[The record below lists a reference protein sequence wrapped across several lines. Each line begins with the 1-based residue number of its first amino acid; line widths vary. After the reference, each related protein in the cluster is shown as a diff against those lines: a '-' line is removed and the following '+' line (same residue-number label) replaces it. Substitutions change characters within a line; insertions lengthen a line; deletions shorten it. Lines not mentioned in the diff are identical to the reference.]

1 MKKKLLSLA
10 LVLAMVLTLLP
21 AAALAAEDEEY
32 TVTFGKLEVTE
43 TDGKLSI
50 TLPVTVKQPT
60 AQTPSTGSDN
70 QNSKNQNSKNTEV
83 NSAPAS
89 QSAGIDLFADAKTA
103 GQLLKITFWI
113 TKPDKTSAT
122 KDGKFNSSSGK
133 FHIRV
138 ASKAVTPS
146 ITSATFTVNGASISG
161 YKFPLEQASSA
172 QKVEIYYAP
181 ARPIPPRVPFP
192 L

>member
-50 TLPVTVKQPT
+50 ALPVTVRQPT

-70 QNSKNQNSKNTEV
+70 QNNENQNNQNQNSKTKT
-83 NSAPAS
+83 
-89 QSAGIDLFADAKTA
+89 AKTRTA
-103 GQLLKITFWI
+103 
-113 TKPDKTSAT
+113 KT
-122 KDGKFNSSSGK
+122 
-133 FHIRV
+133 
-138 ASKAVTPS
+138 
-146 ITSATFTVNGASISG
+146 
-161 YKFPLEQASSA
+161 
-172 QKVEIYYAP
+172 
-181 ARPIPPRVPFP
+181 PR
-192 L
+192 